1 MSSSS
6 FTSSSRPARA
16 PTPATRFL
24 RRLSWFLLPLTVIT
38 LLGTAMALLCGELLP
53 VRVVAWLQTGGKPFV
68 FLPQLSDHTYRFK
81 LEAVLRRRPEALA
94 LGSSRANQ
102 WRSAMFRP
110 TGFYNAA
117 NAVFTVRDFHRMLE
131 EFGDFAPRVII
142 FSVDYFTFVPAFEW
156 VYRYQSK
163 SDLGSW
169 ASPEQIRII
178 QGVLAELARNPRVP
192 WASHDGVAALGL
204 AAIRTGAGFRP
215 DGSYHYGPRAPVD
228 GESTVAAIEAG
239 TQWPLR
245 PATRLDDAPIRDFER
260 FTDLARR
267 RGIALVGVTMPFVP
281 EVRAAMERSPLYQ
294 AWRQFESPETKQWIR
309 KQGVI
314 YFDFGKLESFGGRPN
329 EFADPFHPS
338 EPAHIRMLL
347 SMLADDK
354 FRTLFPKLDARE
366 LEEKLKHA
374 TVLEAYRNEF

>member
-1 MSSSS
+1 
-6 FTSSSRPARA
+6 
-16 PTPATRFL
+16 L
-24 RRLSWFLLPLTVIT
+24 FLLPLTVIAI
-38 LLGTAMALLCGELLP
+38 LGTGIALLCGELLP
-53 VRVVAWLQTGGKPFV
+53 VRVVAWLQTRGKPFV
-68 FLPQLSDHTYRFK
+68 FLPQLSDHTYRLK
-81 LEAVLRRRPEALA
+81 LEAVLRRRPEVLA

-117 NAVFTVRDFHRMLE
+117 NAVFAVRDFHRMLE
-131 EFGDFAPRVII
+131 EFGNFTPRVII

-156 VYRYQSK
+156 VYRHQSR
-163 SDLGSW
+163 SDLGGW
-169 ASPEQIRII
+169 TSPEQIQIV
-178 QGVLAELARNPRVP
+178 QGVFAELARNPRVP
-192 WASHDGVAALGL
+192 WASHNGVPALGL
-204 AAIRTGAGFRP
+204 AAIRTGVGFRL
-215 DGSYHYGPRAPVD
+215 DGSYHYGPRDPVD

-245 PATRLDDAPIRDFER
+245 PATWLDDAPLRDFER

-267 RGIALVGVTMPFVP
+267 KGIALVGVTMPFVP
-281 EVRAAMERSPLYQ
+281 EVRAAMERSPLYG
-294 AWRQFESPETKQWIR
+294 AWRQFESPETREWIR

-338 EPAHIRMLL
+338 EPAYIRMLL

-354 FRTLFPKLDARE
+354 FRALFPNLDARE
-366 LEEKLKHA
+366 LEERLKHA
-374 TVLEAYRNEF
+374 TVLEAYGNEF